1 MTKSIFGLVLWFLQQ
16 LKTRWIQLTI
26 VLLAS
31 IVIFACVKVFG
42 IETLLRHHAE
52 IQNLSASEKTVI
64 GVIVF
69 AWSCILFM
77 TFVPL
82 GTVTILIAG
91 YVLGVGAGFIQ
102 FGSACLASALLYRV
116 FDYRAHQY
124 AIEDFTDSRWILS
137 LFDLVQNRP
146 VVTGCLL
153 RIIPVI
159 PSAACVFISKIMS
172 ISFRDM
178 MTATFAVGWIRPVF
192 FAYLGS
198 TAATLTAASAGIAN

>member
-1 MTKSIFGLVLWFLQQ
+1 MIKSLSGLILWFLLQ
-16 LKTRWIQLTI
+16 LKTRWPQLAV

-31 IVIFACVKVFG
+31 VIIFACVRIFG
-42 IETLLRHHAE
+42 IEAILRQHAE
-52 IQNLSASEKTVI
+52 LQNLSSTEKSII
-64 GVIVF
+64 GFILF
-69 AWSCILFM
+69 MWSCILFM

-102 FGSACLASALLYRV
+102 FGSACFASALLYRV

-124 AIEDFTDSRWILS
+124 AIEDFTDNRWVLS
-137 LFDLVQNRP
+137 LFALVQNRP
-146 VVTGCLL
+146 VATGCLL

-159 PSAACVFISKIMS
+159 PSAACVFISKIMA

-178 MTATFAVGWIRPVF
+178 MKATFAVGWIRPVF
-192 FAYLGS
+192 FAYIGS
-198 TAATLTAASAGIAN
+198 TVASLTATTVTTLH